1 MKTLSELSK
10 PEKLQ
15 LLRAIA
21 KNEIDRKTLTP
32 NTFLAVSK
40 QDWFLGLMMK
50 ADNPDLKVINIG
62 DAAQAEKNAFT
73 IEVENEHGEVLQE
86 VRTTR

>member
-1 MKTLSELSK
+1 MKKIYELSK

-15 LLRAIA
+15 LLRAIG
-21 KNEIDRKTLTP
+21 KNEINRKALTP
-32 NTFLAVSK
+32 DTFVAIEK
-40 QDWFLGLMMK
+40 QDWFLGLMMQSG
-50 ADNPDLKVINIG
+50 NPDLKVVNVG

-73 IEVENEHGEVLQE
+73 IEVENEHGEVLQT